1 MSKVIKSP
9 ATTQQITKETME
21 LVEKEKEFEKGEITL
36 PESILPNER
45 CKLTISTTT
54 QKEPKLVF
62 YSIVC

>member
-1 MSKVIKSP
+1 M
-9 ATTQQITKETME
+9 TKETME